1 MADATYPEYIPT
13 RRYDLGE
20 TSAAVYNN
28 QLRNELHALMRGF
41 PLPIDG
47 SNKMYNYTD
56 NVITTVRSQNPD
68 AIATYT
74 FAGDR
79 LSQIAIVFDAGE
91 LNMTI
96 TATYTWELDKI
107 KEVIYHLT

>member
-1 MADATYPEYIPT
+1 MADAAYPEYIPT
-13 RRYDLGE
+13 ERYDLGE

-47 SNKMYNYTD
+47 SNKFYNYTD

-74 FAGDR
+74 FVGDR
-79 LSQIAIVFDAGE
+79 LSQIAIVFDAAE
-91 LNMTI
+91 LDCTMTVD
-96 TATYTWELDKI
+96 YTWTHDKI
-107 KEVIYHLT
+107 SRVDYTVT